1 MNIKKSLL
9 LVACGLSTLM
19 AFGQNEPSSFD
30 KTKEGGKTVFN
41 PHWQLQLQIG
51 AAHTVGEAGF
61 TDLLSP
67 AAALSAGYQFT
78 PLWGLRAGVSGWQGR
93 GVWVSPLN
101 KYKFNYL
108 QGNVD
113 ALLDLSNLFCGYN
126 HKRFFNA
133 YLFLGA
139 GVNGAFGNDE
149 AVALNDAGYQMEYL
163 WRDNKVSLAGR
174 GGIGANLRLATRV
187 YFNLEVNANLL
198 TDKFNSKKA
207 GNADWQFN
215 ALAGFTIKLGK
226 TTKKIA
232 PVRREVVSTPL
243 PAETKPVEEPVAI
256 VAEEKK
262 EEKQAEAQSM
272 KQNIFFTINSAVIRS
287 SEESKIA
294 RLVSFLQ
301 ENPNTAVVV
310 CGYADAATGT
320 ATVNE
325 RLSRKRAQGVA
336 DALKAAGIAPDRIK
350 TDFKGDKE
358 QPFSVVEENRVTICI
373 AE

>member
-9 LVACGLSTLM
+9 LVACGFSTLM
-19 AFGQNEPSSFD
+19 VSGQNDLSSFD
-30 KTKEGGKTVFN
+30 ETKEGGKTVFN
-41 PHWQLQLQIG
+41 PHWQMQLQIG

-78 PLWGLRAGVSGWQGR
+78 PLWGLRAGLSGWQGR
-93 GVWVSPLN
+93 GAWVSPFS

-149 AVALNDAGYQMEYL
+149 AVALNDAGYRMEYL

-174 GGIGANLRLATRV
+174 GGIGANLRLANRV

-207 GNADWQFN
+207 DNVDWQFN

-226 TTKKIA
+226 TSKKTA
-232 PVRREVVSTPL
+232 PARREVVSTPL
-243 PAETKPVEEPVAI
+243 PAEPKPVEEPVAI
-256 VAEEKK
+256 VAQEKK
-262 EEKQAEAQSM
+262 EEKKVEAQSM
-272 KQNIFFTINSAVIRS
+272 TQNIFFTINSAVIRS
-287 SEESKIA
+287 SEKSKIDQ
-294 RLVSFLQ
+294 LVSFLQ
-301 ENPNTAVVV
+301 ENGNATVVV

-320 ATVNE
+320 AAVNE
-325 RLSRKRAQGVA
+325 RLSRKRAQMVA

-358 QPFSVVEENRVTICI
+358 QPFSVVEENRVTICV

>member
-1 MNIKKSLL
+1 MDIKKSLL
-9 LVACGLSTLM
+9 LVACGFSTLM

-51 AAHTVGEAGF
+51 GAHTVGEAGF

-93 GVWVSPLN
+93 GAWVSPLS

-163 WRDNKVSLAGR
+163 WRDNKVSIAGR
-174 GGIGANLRLATRV
+174 GGVGANLRLATRV

-226 TTKKIA
+226 TTKKTA

-262 EEKQAEAQSM
+262 EEKKAEAQTM

-301 ENPNTAVVV
+301 ENPNAAVVV